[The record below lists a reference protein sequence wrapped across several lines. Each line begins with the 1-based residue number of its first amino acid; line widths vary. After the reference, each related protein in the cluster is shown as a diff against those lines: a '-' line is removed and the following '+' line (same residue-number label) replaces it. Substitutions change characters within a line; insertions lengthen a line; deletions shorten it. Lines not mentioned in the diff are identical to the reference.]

1 MFYKNKKDRHF
12 RGRSVKIKDKVVY
25 HPNYVVGETKNKYYS
40 FGLTHSN
47 KRDKSHSN
55 YKLNKNPNS
64 MDKEPSYLRKQI
76 DHVEKSKYT
85 KHKYKNFQMSKQD
98 DMYIDSL
105 LNKELKKRGK

>member
-55 YKLNKNPNS
+55 YK
-64 MDKEPSYLRKQI
+64 
-76 DHVEKSKYT
+76 
-85 KHKYKNFQMSKQD
+85 
-98 DMYIDSL
+98 
-105 LNKELKKRGK
+105 